1 MAGQSRQFW
10 TEKTAWWT
18 RHTRAVDGDAD
29 KRYGKLVS
37 KGEKWSSSADKYLR
51 GYDSLRK
58 SVDAGAIKIEV
69 DTGEYAIIAEL
80 IEALAPDLQAAYD
93 EYLGEQALEAL
104 RDWPVSTGL
113 SKTNLQLEYSQ
124 PSGGR
129 FVGSL
134 ASYAPY
140 TMFIKGQPH
149 RKYIDSPADSTAN
162 KIGLKALDSLAK
174 VK

>member
-10 TEKTAWWT
+10 TEKAAWWT
-18 RHTRAVDGDAD
+18 RHTRAVDGGAT
-29 KRYGKLVS
+29 KEYQRLVS
-37 KGEKWSSSADKYLR
+37 KGDKWKTSADQYLR
-51 GYDSLRK
+51 GYESLRK

-69 DTGEYAIIAEL
+69 DTDGYEIVKEL
-80 IEALAPDLQAAYD
+80 IEALAPDLQSAYD
-93 EYLGEQALEAL
+93 EYLSQQALEAL
-104 RDWPVSTGL
+104 RNWPVKTGL
-113 SKTNLQLEYSQ
+113 SKTNLQLEYTQ

-140 TMFIKGQPH
+140 TVFIKGQPH